1 MNLYN
6 EFYPLAV
13 EMLNEFGAAATL
25 TATAPAAS
33 TLSDKRAGRALP
45 VTSKPATRTTRAVVA
60 PSQVVGVDGR
70 METRS
75 VATMLAEPFEGETLT
90 VGNGKP
96 WIIGTVTRVAP
107 QGQAIVFMAQV
118 S

>member
-1 MNLYN
+1 MNLYE

-13 EMLNEFGAAATL
+13 EMLDEFGAAATL

-33 TLSDKRAGRALP
+33 SLDAKRAGRALP
-45 VTSKPATRTTRAVVA
+45 VTGQPSSRPTRAVVA
-60 PSQVVGVDGR
+60 PSQIVGVDGR
-70 METRS
+70 TETRS
-75 VATMLAEPFEGETLT
+75 VATMLAEPFEGETLVIGT
-90 VGNGKP
+90 GKP
-96 WIIGTVTRVAP
+96 WIVGTVTRVAP